1 MASYIRGVSQP
12 LPVRSDYKKLKQS
25 DRLDGHTSKTNKNY
39 HGNIPAQNVKA
50 ARVYLFG
57 DSVAEE
63 DDDNVEYEMRSRHK
77 KGATY
82 DGGLLQ
88 DQPQYF
94 EKEIIEGE
102 TLQAIALRYA
112 CQVSEI
118 KRINNLIQ
126 DQEFYGLKVI
136 KVPMTRFGVLS
147 EQFSRGNN
155 RLKSSRF
162 PSSARENEN
171 AEEVFLDNHFDDTDS
186 QHDFSDPDTQL
197 KILRTLSIRENF
209 SAEGKEAEK
218 FLNKMDEDLK
228 KFKQSSHRPE
238 RESLTEVISVLTN
251 KSIHPLM
258 TNRPKKSSGA
268 DCGLSWWSIIIISL
282 TVTIILPSIGL
293 IYYFFYYHSHS

>member
-1 MASYIRGVSQP
+1 
-12 LPVRSDYKKLKQS
+12 
-25 DRLDGHTSKTNKNY
+25 
-39 HGNIPAQNVKA
+39 
-50 ARVYLFG
+50 
-57 DSVAEE
+57 
-63 DDDNVEYEMRSRHK
+63 MRSRHK

-112 CQVSEI
+112 C
-118 KRINNLIQ
+118 
-126 DQEFYGLKVI
+126 
-136 KVPMTRFGVLS
+136 
-147 EQFSRGNN
+147 QFSRGNN